1 MNPAYGGGV
10 GVGGGG
16 AQGAVV
22 PAAGTAPPQPMMRPP
37 SSGPGYGMPPKQQQ
51 PLPPPQQQQQQQQR
65 GFAPGPTGYVPT
77 AGPPAA
83 PAMMPPGVHSSCH
96 GDMERAP
103 RVKSLHRPIVVCLN
117 PLNQTV
123 TTALMSVV
131 YHLCVSCHSPA
142 LSVQTGSGMN
152 YCM

>member
-10 GVGGGG
+10 GVGGGGGGG

-37 SSGPGYGMPPKQQQ
+37 SSGPGYGMPPKQQP
-51 PLPPPQQQQQQQQR
+51 PLPPPQQQQR

-142 LSVQTGSGMN
+142 LSVQTGSSMN

>member
-1 MNPAYGGGV
+1 MTTREIEEKEKREAHACVQEGD
-10 GVGGGG
+10 
-16 AQGAVV
+16 
-22 PAAGTAPPQPMMRPP
+22 RLF
-37 SSGPGYGMPPKQQQ
+37 S
-51 PLPPPQQQQQQQQR
+51 
-65 GFAPGPTGYVPT
+65 PT
-77 AGPPAA
+77 A
-83 PAMMPPGVHSSCH
+83 VHSSCH

-142 LSVQTGSGMN
+142 LSVQTGSSMN

>member
-51 PLPPPQQQQQQQQR
+51 PLPPPQQQQQQQR

>member
-10 GVGGGG
+10 GVGGGGG

-51 PLPPPQQQQQQQQR
+51 PLPPPQQQQQQR

-103 RVKSLHRPIVVCLN
+103 PVKSLHRPIVVCLN

>member
-10 GVGGGG
+10 GVGGGGGG

-51 PLPPPQQQQQQQQR
+51 PLPPPQQQQR

>member
-10 GVGGGG
+10 GVGGGGGGG

-51 PLPPPQQQQQQQQR
+51 PLPPPQQQQR

-77 AGPPAA
+77 AGPPAT